1 MRAISR
7 RVKWRAELE
16 VRKKPAGE
24 KIRAVCRVYLA
35 RLRVKDLERKL
46 WEEDEAAASKLVEHL
61 RGEFARHDGD
71 RSGTLTHAELTAL
84 IQARYEVRHNPPRL
98 PPAQPTIR
106 SKSPH
111 GRKDSLKPAPRVSLW
126 RLCRWRAC
134 GGQRRLSK
142 GKWRRRS
149 PHSTPQGM
157 GCWMRQSL

>member
-46 WEEDEAAASKLVEHL
+46 LEEDEAAASKLVEHL

-84 IQARYEVRHNPPRL
+84 IQARYEVRHQPPRL
-98 PPAQPTIR
+98 APAQPTIR

-111 GRKDSLKPAPRVSLW
+111 GRKDSLKPAPV
-126 RLCRWRAC
+126 CPC
-134 GGQRRLSK
+134 GASVGGGPAAASEGCPKGSRRDDRRIRRLK
-142 GKWRRRS
+142 GR
-149 PHSTPQGM
+149 GV
-157 GCWMRQSL
+157 G